1 MITGCSS
8 GLGLATA
15 RLFAERGWNVA
26 ATMRRPD
33 QASLFNQHPSIRV
46 IEMELTS
53 AASVEAAVHSAMA
66 AFGRIDVLVNNAGYC
81 LMGPLETT
89 SMEQIRRQFETNLF
103 GTIGMIRAVLPVM
116 RQQGCGRIVN
126 ISSISAD
133 TGYPFVSLYGATKAA
148 VANLSESLN
157 IELHDA
163 GILVKAVHPGLIAT
177 SIFEKL
183 AVASSLPN
191 VYRPLMQRFQKQQA
205 AMKASLPEECARVV
219 FRAATDKRPER
230 VHYYAGR
237 DAVMVRRLK
246 RLLGQ
251 DRTFRLFRH
260 ALLHGLPSWMKW
272 FLPAGST
279 TVPIHI
285 NIPQTPAT
293 PTTDKSQGERL

>member
-15 RLFAERGWNVA
+15 RLFVERNWNVV

-33 QASLFNQHPSIRV
+33 QASLLDQHPSIRV
-46 IEMELTS
+46 VEMELTS
-53 AASVEAAVHSAMA
+53 PASVEAAVRSAMA

-89 SMEQIRRQFETNLF
+89 SMQQIREQFETNFF
-103 GTIGMIRAVLPVM
+103 GTIGMIQAVLPVM

-133 TGYPFVSLYGATKAA
+133 NGYPFVSLYGATKAA

-191 VYRPLMQRFQKQQA
+191 VYRPLLQRFLDQQA

-219 FRAATDKRPER
+219 VRAATDRRPER

-237 DAVMVRRLK
+237 DALMVRRLK

-279 TVPIHI
+279 TVPIHF
-285 NIPQTPAT
+285 NIPDTPST
-293 PTTDKSQGERL
+293 STTDKPKDDRL